1 MCVGWEEDVMT
12 EEQVAAWLE
21 RAARRDQLACR
32 ELYQAFHGSV
42 RRVAEG
48 FAALGSAE
56 VEDVVQE
63 TFVRAFRSLSRVH
76 HPRAFSGWLHTI
88 ARHIALSL
96 DRSARRR
103 ERVRDALAR
112 EGEPATPALPEAL
125 QLERRVAVVRAL
137 IEELPEGPEKQT
149 AHLFYVEGTQ
159 SAREIAE
166 QLGLGKSAVT
176 MRLERFRA
184 RVKRELL
191 ARLLAAEVG

>member
-1 MCVGWEEDVMT
+1 MT

-21 RAARRDQLACR
+21 KAAQGDQTACR
-32 ELYQAFHGSV
+32 ELYQAFHRSV
-42 RRVAEG
+42 RRVAAG
-48 FAALGSAE
+48 FESLGPAE

-63 TFVRAFRSLSRVH
+63 TFVRAFRSLSRVQ
-76 HPRAFSGWLHTI
+76 HPRAFSRWLLTI
-88 ARHIALSL
+88 ARHHAMAVG
-96 DRSARRR
+96 RGARTR
-103 ERVRDALAR
+103 EQVRDALAQ
-112 EGEPATPALPEAL
+112 EIEPSIPALPESL
-125 QLERRVAVVRAL
+125 QLERRVAVVRNL
-137 IEELPEGPEKQT
+137 IQELPEGPEKQT

-176 MRLERFRA
+176 MRLERFRS